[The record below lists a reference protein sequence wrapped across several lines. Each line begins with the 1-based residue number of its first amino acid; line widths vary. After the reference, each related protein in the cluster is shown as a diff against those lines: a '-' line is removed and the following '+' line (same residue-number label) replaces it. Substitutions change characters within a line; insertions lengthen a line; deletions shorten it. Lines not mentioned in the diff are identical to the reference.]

1 MDDDIGIALYRM
13 LLIEGGDLMG
23 FYDPKGKMNCMEQW
37 MLMRKENKTVI

>member
-23 FYDPKGKMNCMEQW
+23 FYDPNVGKM
-37 MLMRKENKTVI
+37 